1 MARLTLLCSMAAMA
15 LLAGTCLAQD
25 SRPATAT
32 STQPAT
38 PSAAA
43 VQLAKIR
50 SLLERPRAQTRE
62 EFDKLLKQRLTEAI
76 RAVEDMEKKYPKAKE
91 IHEARMAGVV
101 AAGSLAR
108 ATGDAKMAA
117 KADAFAKAIIASKG
131 APADYKVT
139 ADAHQVLLKIKPVVA
154 TASVPAD
161 RGAKLILEYTKRH
174 AAGPKAAEALI
185 LGLTLARVTA
195 NAKLMETLKATLI
208 ERFPEHPMALRLKAP
223 EPGAR
228 VGRPFVATL
237 TKLDGAKLT
246 LPGDLKGKV
255 VVLDF
260 WATWCGPCIREI
272 PRMKQVYAKYKDQG
286 VEFLG
291 ISLDRAGSRE
301 RIAAFVKQRQMDW
314 IHAYSGKFWDDPTA
328 RKYGI
333 RGIPALWVVGRDG
346 LVVSENAR
354 GRLAEII
361 EKALKPPA
369 SAATTQPASTPT
381 TRPKG

>member
-1 MARLTLLCSMAAMA
+1 MSRQTVLCSMAAMA

-32 STQPAT
+32 KPA
-38 PSAAA
+38 PRSAAA

-50 SLLERPRAQTRE
+50 GLLARPRARTRE
-62 EFDKLLKQRLTEAI
+62 EFDRLLKQRLTEAVQ
-76 RAVEDMEKKYPKAKE
+76 AVEDMEKKHPNAKE

-101 AAGSLAR
+101 AAGRLAR
-108 ATGDAKMAA
+108 VNGDVKMGA
-117 KADAFAKAIIASKG
+117 KADAFAKAVIASKD

-174 AAGPKAAEALI
+174 AAGPKAADAMI
-185 LGLTLARVTA
+185 LGLYMAQATA
-195 NAKLMETLKATLI
+195 NAKLMETLKATFI
-208 ERFPEHPMALRLKAP
+208 EKFPEHPMALRLKAP
-223 EPGAR
+223 QPGGM
-228 VGRPFVATL
+228 VGRPFAATL

-260 WATWCGPCIREI
+260 WATWCSPCIREI
-272 PRMKQVYAKYKDQG
+272 PRMKQVYAKYKDKG
-286 VEFLG
+286 VEFVG
-291 ISLDRAGSRE
+291 ISLDRAGSRD
-301 RIAAFVKQRQMDW
+301 RIAAFVKQRQMGW
-314 IHAYSGKFWDDPTA
+314 IHTYSGKFWDDPTA

-346 LVVSENAR
+346 KVVSENAR
-354 GRLAEII
+354 GRLGEII
-361 EKALKPPA
+361 AGALKPPA
-369 SAATTQPASTPT
+369 SAPATQPTSAPAR
-381 TRPKG
+381 RPKG